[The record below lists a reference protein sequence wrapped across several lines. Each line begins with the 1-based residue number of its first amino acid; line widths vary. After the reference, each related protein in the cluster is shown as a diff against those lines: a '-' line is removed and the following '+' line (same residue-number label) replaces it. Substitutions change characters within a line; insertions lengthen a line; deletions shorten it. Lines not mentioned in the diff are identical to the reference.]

1 MLAALRNV
9 GSSIFNTVD
18 QADTISE
25 ISSSSAWTMNSAPE
39 VIKIET
45 ERKRPLS
52 ESSDKKPL
60 PPQPR
65 PAPTLRQNAR
75 YLFVA

>member
-1 MLAALRNV
+1 MITALRNV
-9 GSSIFNTVD
+9 GSSMFNTVD

-25 ISSSSAWTMNSAPE
+25 ISSCSAWTMNSAPE
-39 VIKIET
+39 VVKIET

-60 PPQPR
+60 PAQPR

-75 YLFVA
+75 YLVVA

>member
-1 MLAALRNV
+1 MVAALRNV
-9 GSSIFNTVD
+9 GSSMLNTID

-25 ISSSSAWTMNSAPE
+25 ISSCSAWTMNSAPD
-39 VIKIET
+39 VFKIET

-60 PPQPR
+60 PAQSR

-75 YLFVA
+75 YLVVA